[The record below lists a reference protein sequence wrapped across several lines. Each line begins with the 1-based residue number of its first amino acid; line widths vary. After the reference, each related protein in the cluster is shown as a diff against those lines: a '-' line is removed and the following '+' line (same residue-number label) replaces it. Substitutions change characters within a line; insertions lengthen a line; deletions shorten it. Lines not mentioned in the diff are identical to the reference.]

1 MILVPVCLF
10 GLRRSEVRPAPCHP
24 ARLERESVVLT
35 LFFYLSISLSL
46 STKACESVVISLSPA
61 WKFFVCNVYGGNGGP
76 AGRDVFP
83 IFSGSHSSLDIYC
96 IGSEFSA
103 SGRMFPS
110 SPGSPSVHLSFVPP
124 SPSLLSHINV
134 VGGTYGVTVQSKP
147 AHCIRTYVYTYMNG
161 IHCLRSVGT
170 GGREILYI
178 ELPTSTRIY
187 SHLRHVCTH
196 ISPSGMSRSVGRIDI
211 C

>member
-1 MILVPVCLF
+1 MPPRAF
-10 GLRRSEVRPAPCHP
+10 RKGKRRFNIV
-24 ARLERESVVLT
+24 
-35 LFFYLSISLSL
+35 FYLSISLSL
-46 STKACESVVISLSPA
+46 STKARESVVISLSPA

-124 SPSLLSHINV
+124 LPFPVLSYKRCGWHV
-134 VGGTYGVTVQSKP
+134 CRGGAIEACTLHP
-147 AHCIRTYVYTYMNG
+147 YV
-161 IHCLRSVGT
+161 
-170 GGREILYI
+170 
-178 ELPTSTRIY
+178 RIY
-187 SHLRHVCTH
+187 IHEWDTLPAVCGNRRPGNSLYRTTYLDSY
-196 ISPSGMSRSVGRIDI
+196 I
-211 C
+211 